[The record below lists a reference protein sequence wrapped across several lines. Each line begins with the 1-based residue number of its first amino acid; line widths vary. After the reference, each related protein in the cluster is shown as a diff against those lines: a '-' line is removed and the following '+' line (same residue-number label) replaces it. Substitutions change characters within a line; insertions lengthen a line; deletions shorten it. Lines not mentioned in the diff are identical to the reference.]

1 MKKLL
6 NLDRIKEKIFFYNP
20 EKTTYI
26 DEFNCTVDD
35 ESISAYFYLPHNPCE
50 DLVNDVVV
58 DWKQTGKEIVF
69 TNGCFDIIH
78 RGHIEVLAQTADL
91 GNKLIIGL
99 NSDISIQ
106 KLKGKNRPIIEE
118 QSRAILLASLE
129 FVDAVVIFSEDTPL
143 KLISALLPDVLAKGG
158 DYEIETI
165 VGHEIVQQ
173 NGGKVKLVPFLDGF
187 SSTTIIDKI
196 KNS

>member
-1 MKKLL
+1 MSHL
-6 NLDRIKEKIFFYNP
+6 NKINSKIFSL
-20 EKTTYI
+20 
-26 DEFNCTVDD
+26 DD
-35 ESISAYFYLPHNPCE
+35 LKNQ
-50 DLVNDVVV
+50 VNA
-58 DWKQTGKEIVF
+58 WKQAGEEVVF

-91 GNKLIIGL
+91 GDRLIIGL
-99 NSDISIQ
+99 NSDSSIQ
-106 KLKGKNRPIIEE
+106 KLKGEDRPIIEE

-173 NGGKVKLVPFLDGF
+173 NGGKVKLVPFVDGF

-196 KNS
+196 KKS